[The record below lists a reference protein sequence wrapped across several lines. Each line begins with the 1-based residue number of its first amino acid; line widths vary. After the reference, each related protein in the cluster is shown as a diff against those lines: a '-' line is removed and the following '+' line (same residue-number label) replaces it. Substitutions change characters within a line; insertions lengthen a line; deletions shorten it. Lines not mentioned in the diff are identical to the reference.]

1 MSTMQVL
8 APLSRH
14 HAAQHLGFLEQIM
27 MENGCPGKGKGPWD
41 GLGATIKRCL
51 RELTGGKA
59 ADPGASST

>member
-1 MSTMQVL
+1 MLVPFLTQL
-8 APLSRH
+8 WWDFCAPTH
-14 HAAQHLGFLEQIM
+14 
-27 MENGCPGKGKGPWD
+27 GKGPWD